1 VQIVLGREFG
11 FEPGRVDE
19 VRAKFPEATFA
30 FITDEPDAIES
41 ADAFIGRIP
50 DDVYARAGSNLKW
63 IHSTGAGIETIIA
76 IPGVVESDVIVTNTR
91 GAHAPFVAEH
101 AFALLLSLNRWLSG
115 YAYDQRDHIFRSYG
129 RDVDMT
135 SAYGKRA
142 LILGMGNIG
151 RAIAKR
157 AAAFDMDVVGLDLFV
172 PAVDSGDFPVQSM
185 DHLDEELA
193 KADVVFVAVP
203 YTADTDDLISAER
216 IALLKP
222 EAMVIGIS
230 RGRIINEEALMARL
244 KDGTLAGAGLD
255 VFAQEPLPAD
265 SPLWD
270 TPNLVMTPH
279 CAPRSAQTRDRE
291 YEITWENVRR
301 FIDGR
306 PLINMCDKA
315 AGF

>member
-1 VQIVLGREFG
+1 MQIVLGREFG
-11 FEPGRVDE
+11 FEPWRMDE
-19 VRAKFPEATFA
+19 VRAKFPEAA
-30 FITDEPDAIES
+30 FPFVTDEPEAMAN
-41 ADAFIGRIP
+41 ADAFIGRITP
-50 DDVYARAGSNLKW
+50 EAYANAGPGLKW
-63 IHSTGAGIETIIA
+63 VHSTGAGIETIIA
-76 IPGVVESDVIVTNTR
+76 IPGMVESDVTITNTR

-115 YAYDQRDHIFRSYG
+115 YAHDQRNHTFRAYG
-129 RDVDMT
+129 RDVEMT

-142 LILGMGNIG
+142 LVLGMGNIG

-157 AAAFDMDVVGLDLFV
+157 AAAFDMEVVGLDLFV
-172 PAVDSGDFPVQSM
+172 PAENTGEFPVRSL

-193 KADVVFVAVP
+193 TADVVFVAVP
-203 YTADTDDLISAER
+203 YTADTDDLLSAER

-230 RGRIINEEALMARL
+230 RGRIINEDALVARL
-244 KDGTLAGAGLD
+244 TAGTLAGAGLD
-255 VFAQEPLPAD
+255 VFSQEPLPAD

-291 YEITWENVRR
+291 FEITYENIRR
-301 FIDGR
+301 FIAGE
-306 PLINMCDKA
+306 PLLNLCDKA